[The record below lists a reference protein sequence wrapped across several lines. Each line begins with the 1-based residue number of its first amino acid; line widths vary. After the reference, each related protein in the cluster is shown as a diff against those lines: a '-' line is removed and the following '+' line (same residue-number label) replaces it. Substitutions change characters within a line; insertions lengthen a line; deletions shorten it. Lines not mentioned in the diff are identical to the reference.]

1 MQQGPPYTFYPFIMH
16 AAAQTFKIY
25 EKLYIVELVEIIC
38 VLLTY
43 NSDRKE

>member
-1 MQQGPPYTFYPFIMH
+1 MQQDPLTHFIH
-16 AAAQTFKIY
+16 YNAAAQTFKIY